1 MDLCC
6 NDSAGSEVN
15 TLPWRNREEDRV
27 QHQAWVSL
35 QVITPG
41 KVSHLQTGDMIVGR
55 RGVMAWAMHVECP
68 LQGQALGT
76 DQR

>member
-41 KVSHLQTGDMIVGR
+41 KVSSSADWGHDCWEERCDGVGDAC
-55 RGVMAWAMHVECP
+55 GVPTPGPGAGH
-68 LQGQALGT
+68 
-76 DQR
+76 